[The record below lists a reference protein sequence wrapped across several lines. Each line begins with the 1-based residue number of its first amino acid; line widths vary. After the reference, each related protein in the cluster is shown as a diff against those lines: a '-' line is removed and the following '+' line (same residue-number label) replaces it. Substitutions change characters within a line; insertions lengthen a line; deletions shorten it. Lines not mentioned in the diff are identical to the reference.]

1 VTNPQRPP
9 VCARKAADRMS
20 RPVPTRETPENA
32 QPMPKL
38 HSDASAPLVPT
49 DKGLFAAGNKKFNR
63 EGRIMGVTEEQHLIL
78 DDMAIRRALTRIAH
92 EILEKNKGVD
102 NCMLIGIRTRG
113 IYLAQRVAERIGDIE
128 GVPVPV
134 GELDI
139 TSYRD
144 DRARFNSIEAV
155 PKGGSMDIQD
165 KKIILFDDVL
175 YTGRTVRAAL
185 DALIDLGRPQ
195 LIQLAVLIDRGHR
208 ELPIRP
214 DYVGKN
220 VPTSKQERIE
230 VHLAE
235 VDGRDG
241 VVIIQNRGNA

>member
-1 VTNPQRPP
+1 VT
-9 VCARKAADRMS
+9 K
-20 RPVPTRETPENA
+20 
-32 QPMPKL
+32 
-38 HSDASAPLVPT
+38 
-49 DKGLFAAGNKKFNR
+49 
-63 EGRIMGVTEEQHLIL
+63 EQHLIM

-102 NCMLIGIRTRG
+102 NCILIGIRTRG
-113 IYLAQRVAERIGDIE
+113 IYLAARVAERIREIE

-144 DRARFNSIEAV
+144 DRVHVQAVEAV
-155 PKGGSMDIQD
+155 PKGGSVEIQD
-165 KKIILFDDVL
+165 KKVILFDDVL
-175 YTGRTVRAAL
+175 YTGRTVRAAM

-195 LIQLAVLIDRGHR
+195 MIQLAVLIDRGHR

-220 VPTSKQERIE
+220 VPTSKAEQIE
-230 VHLAE
+230 VLLSE
-235 VDGRDG
+235 VDGKDG
-241 VVIIQNRGNA
+241 VVIIQQRGKA